1 MAEIVE
7 KPKPPSVTAR
17 DIARRFFRHENAVL
31 GVVLIALIG
40 VMGVVTKG
48 TTTSRANMMNILL
61 QSSVRGVA
69 SIGQAF
75 VILTA
80 GIDLSITGMGMV
92 ASITGASLMTA
103 SSELSLLGYPV
114 SMYTAIPLIVLV
126 GLGFGVANG
135 TLVSRIGMP
144 ALIVTLGMWE
154 ICNGIGFRLSRG
166 YQVCDLPAGL
176 AYFDVGRIAG
186 VPVAVIIFIAVGV
199 IAYFVLYHTSYG
211 KSVYAVGGNP
221 VSAWLS
227 GIQVKTI
234 IFSVYAISGL
244 LSGVAGVLWTAR
256 SMTGEVRALTGVM
269 LDTIASVCIG
279 GGSLAGGKGTL
290 IGVIIGVLIIGVINN
305 GMSMLGASPFMQG
318 VVKGAIIIGAVAADY
333 IRRR

>member
-7 KPKPPSVTAR
+7 RPKPPSETAK
-17 DIARRFFRHENAVL
+17 DIARRFLRHENAVL

-40 VMGVVTKG
+40 VMGGVTRWK
-48 TTTSRANMMNILL
+48 TFSMANVMNVLL
-61 QSSVRGVA
+61 QSSIRGVA
-69 SIGQAF
+69 SVGQAF

-80 GIDLSITGMGMV
+80 GIDLSITGVGMV
-92 ASITGASLMTA
+92 ASITGATLMTTMT
-103 SSELSLLGYPV
+103 EYSLLGYPV
-114 SMYTAIPLIVLV
+114 SMYTAMPLMVLV

-135 TLVSRIGMP
+135 ALVSRISMP

-154 ICNGIGFRLSRG
+154 ICNGIGFRLSKG
-166 YQVCDLPAGL
+166 GQVCDLPAGL

-211 KSVYAVGGNP
+211 RSVYAVGGNP
-221 VSAWLS
+221 VTAWLS
-227 GIQVKTI
+227 GVRIKTI

-256 SMTGEVRALTGVM
+256 SMTGEVRAMWGVM

-279 GGSLAGGKGTL
+279 GVSLAGGRGNL

-305 GMSMLGASPFMQG
+305 GMSMLGAGPFMQG
-318 VVKGAIIIGAVAADY
+318 VVKGAIIIGAVAADFM
-333 IRRR
+333 RRR